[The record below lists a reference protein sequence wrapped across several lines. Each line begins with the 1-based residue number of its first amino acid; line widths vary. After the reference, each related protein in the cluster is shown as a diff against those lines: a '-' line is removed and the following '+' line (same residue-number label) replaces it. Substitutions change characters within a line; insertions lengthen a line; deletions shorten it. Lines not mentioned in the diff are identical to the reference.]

1 MKKLS
6 SKIALVLALSMILI
20 LVGTVGIIFKSNY
33 DAVEKSIA
41 GFSEETA
48 ESISKTIDDEMYE
61 DFLNDT
67 SETDKYWQLREN
79 LNKVREETGAL
90 YVYTLG
96 VENDKVFILV
106 DGLPRDSDIA
116 SKIGTA
122 TTTTKYRDIESALN
136 GEPSSIPIVHDEKYG
151 DYLSAFVPIRDSN
164 DKVIGV
170 LGVDIDA
177 KMVKSITFEINKS
190 VLPFT
195 IAVITVLIGLIVGF
209 LTWYLRL
216 RLKPLQLISKASE
229 EMASG
234 SLHQALQTV
243 NGIKTN
249 GKDEIPQLVGS
260 FKLMTDNT
268 INMVND
274 IKDSAHNLLAASNH
288 IETGMN
294 QLSSSSSEVVQGI
307 QQVAVATHFQLQ
319 TSSDS
324 VRAIEEMAIG
334 IQRIAEAA
342 SGVSESSMTVSEQ
355 VKGGFNEIQDIIT
368 QIEGIKNIVNSST
381 NIVKDLG
388 DQAEEIKMIVDIISG
403 ISEQT
408 NLLALNAA
416 IEAAR
421 AGEHGKGFAV
431 VSQEVRKLAEE
442 SKKSATKIA
451 DLLNRFRE
459 TFDDAV
465 ITMNK
470 SADEV
475 EKGTKAIHNT
485 GSKFTHVLHAVESVS
500 SEIEEVSTITEEMSA
515 STEQISSSIEDF
527 ANMLNGTAKISKDV
541 ATSSDHQAESI
552 NDITGLAGSL
562 KTLSLKLEQSIR
574 KFDI

>member
-41 GFSEETA
+41 GYSEETA
-48 ESISKTIDDEMYE
+48 KSISKSIDVEKYG
-61 DFLNDT
+61 DFLKNK
-67 SETDKYWQLREN
+67 SETDTYWELRKN
-79 LNKVREETGAL
+79 LNRVREDTGAL

-96 VENDKVFILV
+96 VNEENVFILV

-116 SKIGTA
+116 SDIGTP
-122 TTTTKYRDIESALN
+122 TTTTKYEDIESALN
-136 GEPSSIPIVHDEKYG
+136 GKPSSIPIVHDEKYG
-151 DYLSAFVPIRDSN
+151 DYLSAFVPIKDSN

-170 LGVDIDA
+170 LGVDVDA
-177 KMVKSITFEINKS
+177 GMVKAITSDVNKS

-195 IAVITVLIGLIVGF
+195 ITVIIMMIGLIVGF
-209 LTWYLRL
+209 LTWYLRR

-234 SLHQALQTV
+234 NLQQALHTV
-243 NGIKTN
+243 NGIKTK

-268 INMVND
+268 INMVNG
-274 IKDSAHNLLAASNH
+274 IKDSAGNLLSASNH
-288 IETGMN
+288 IETGMEL
-294 QLSSSSSEVVQGI
+294 LSSSSSEVVQGI
-307 QQVAVATHFQLQ
+307 QQVAVATDSQLQ
-319 TSSDS
+319 TSADS

-342 SGVSESSMTVSEQ
+342 SGVSESSITVSEQ
-355 VKGGFNEIQDIIT
+355 VKGGFTEIQDIIT
-368 QIEGIKNIVNSST
+368 QIEGIKNTVNSST
-381 NIVKDLG
+381 NIVIDLG
-388 DQAEEIKMIVDIISG
+388 GQADEIKMIVDIISG

-421 AGEHGKGFAV
+421 AGEQGKGFAV

-459 TFDDAV
+459 TFDEAV

-470 SADEV
+470 SAEEV

-485 GSKFTHVLHAVESVS
+485 GKKFTHVLHAVESVS
-500 SEIEEVSTITEEMSA
+500 AEIEEVSAITEEMSA
-515 STEQISSSIEDF
+515 STEEISSSIEDF
-527 ANMLNGTAKISKDV
+527 ANMLNGTAKISREV
-541 ATSSDHQAESI
+541 ATSTDQQAESI
-552 NDITGLAGSL
+552 NDITGFSVSL
-562 KTLSLKLEQSIR
+562 KTLSHKLEQSIQ
-574 KFDI
+574 KFNI